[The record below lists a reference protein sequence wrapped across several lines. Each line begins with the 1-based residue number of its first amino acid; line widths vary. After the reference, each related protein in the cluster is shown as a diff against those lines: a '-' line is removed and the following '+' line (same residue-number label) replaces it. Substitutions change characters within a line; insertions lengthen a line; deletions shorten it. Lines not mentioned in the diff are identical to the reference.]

1 MELMQKSYVPLV
13 RIRAVKERF
22 LPYGQE
28 ALSGPGKVV
37 NMVSGLLKDAD
48 REYMLA
54 IPMDSGH
61 KPVGVEVVAVGTLNQ
76 VAAEARDIFKHA
88 ILCNAASLVLVH
100 NHPSGDPKPSKED
113 YVFTRHMKKAGTFL
127 GIPLLDHIV
136 VGDKSRYVSLRDEG
150 RLE

>member
-37 NMVSGLLKDAD
+37 NMVSGLLKDA
-48 REYMLA
+48 
-54 IPMDSGH
+54 
-61 KPVGVEVVAVGTLNQ
+61 
-76 VAAEARDIFKHA
+76 
-88 ILCNAASLVLVH
+88 ASLVLVH
-100 NHPSGDPKPSKED
+100 NHLSGDPKPSKED